1 VRGRGGIEGWG
12 LLECV
17 TRIAA
22 QFSLA
27 RRPFSE
33 KTAEK
38 MWVADLRSR
47 PLKMS
52 SMRRRSGL
60 L

>member
-1 VRGRGGIEGWG
+1 M
-12 LLECV
+12 
-17 TRIAA
+17 AA

-38 MWVADLRSR
+38 MCVADFRSR

>member
-1 VRGRGGIEGWG
+1 
-12 LLECV
+12 V
-17 TRIAA
+17 TKTAA
-22 QFSLA
+22 QFSFES
-27 RRPFSE
+27 RPFSE

-38 MWVADLRSR
+38 MCVADFRSR

-60 L
+60 LYTARARA